1 MRCGLLGLLDSLH
14 FPQLCSQ
21 SLRYFSSLVR
31 TASAAL
37 LHNALGSSHP
47 ASRHNLAI
55 KAQESWTSSMSNV
68 TRLARTSRHNSLANT
83 HVLRCLKRL
92 RACSRIFWRLN
103 SKVISLTVSYSRFSF
118 IYSLLVSFLKL
129 QASSSGILLL

>member
-1 MRCGLLGLLDSLH
+1 
-14 FPQLCSQ
+14 
-21 SLRYFSSLVR
+21 
-31 TASAAL
+31 
-37 LHNALGSSHP
+37 
-47 ASRHNLAI
+47 
-55 KAQESWTSSMSNV
+55 
-68 TRLARTSRHNSLANT
+68 
-83 HVLRCLKRL
+83 LKRL